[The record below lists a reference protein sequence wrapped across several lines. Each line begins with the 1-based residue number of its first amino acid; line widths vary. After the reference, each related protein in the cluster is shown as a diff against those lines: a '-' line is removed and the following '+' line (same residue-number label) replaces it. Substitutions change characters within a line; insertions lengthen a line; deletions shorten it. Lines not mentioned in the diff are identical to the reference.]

1 MCMLGGWGETEGSQ
15 RDWSKSP
22 RALCGSHNRRSDHN
36 APPRASP
43 VCAVPLSSLGTSLGR
58 NTIRSR
64 KVEPRRRARAG
75 GSTEIA
81 VEKHQQQQRRTHART
96 HADKIGLQ
104 RRWFYSQLHA
114 GEVLKP
120 RISFIFFL
128 SFFGA
133 RWELFIARDYTCHP
147 PHHHHHHLLV
157 FVSLTIRGCMFYPR
171 RKWTVAM
178 PSRATVLELCK
189 REML

>member
-96 HADKIGLQ
+96 HA
-104 RRWFYSQLHA
+104 RRQDWITTAVILFA
-114 GEVLKP
+114 A
-120 RISFIFFL
+120 
-128 SFFGA
+128 A
-133 RWELFIARDYTCHP
+133 RW
-147 PHHHHHHLLV
+147 
-157 FVSLTIRGCMFYPR
+157 
-171 RKWTVAM
+171 
-178 PSRATVLELCK
+178 
-189 REML
+189 